1 MEKENKIKIK
11 TSAGTLVAEGNNGT
25 AAPSIAL
32 YFIPKGKIEEID
44 LCLAEVKE
52 EPELWNDGETEED
65 VALYVYGN
73 VARDE
78 WTDRFDYKRE
88 DVLNALE
95 EYEN

>member
-1 MEKENKIKIK
+1 MENKIKIK
-11 TSAGTLVAEGNNGT
+11 TSAGTLVAE
-25 AAPSIAL
+25 AIDSAEAPYIAL
-32 YFIPKGKIEEID
+32 YFIPKGKIEEVG
-44 LCLAEVKE
+44 LCIAEVKE
-52 EPELWNDGETEED
+52 EPRLWHDGETEED

-88 DVLNALE
+88 YVLNALE

>member
-1 MEKENKIKIK
+1 MENKIKIK
-11 TSAGTLVAEGNNGT
+11 TSAGTLVAQTINMAE
-25 AAPSIAL
+25 APAIAL
-32 YFIPKGKIEEID
+32 YFIPKGKTEEID
-44 LCLAEVKE
+44 LCIAEVKE
-52 EPELWNDGETEED
+52 EPELWHDGETEED

-95 EYEN
+95 EYN